1 MLVFNSFSCNSL
13 VYLIVLFRQKFPLVS
28 VIVVVGLANLSCCC
42 DHYVANKRDKKN
54 VRQRTPPSE
63 IILFWSHVTS
73 VFQGLSLSRSIGRVG
88 ENPGNEVENQYACH
102 NLSVWHIFNKQ
113 PKFTLAQ
120 SKCFPPKHINILDRE
135 INSLEQAAFLHKVK
149 VMCFLPIPLFY
160 TGKLTINDGWPL
172 HRTWRTLCMNKHLIN
187 NAFVKSRW

>member
-1 MLVFNSFSCNSL
+1 MSSVKPATTLVFDSFSGNSL

-73 VFQGLSLSRSIGRVG
+73 VFQGVSLSRSVGRVG
-88 ENPGNEVENQYACH
+88 ENPENEV
-102 NLSVWHIFNKQ
+102 LF
-113 PKFTLAQ
+113 
-120 SKCFPPKHINILDRE
+120 
-135 INSLEQAAFLHKVK
+135 FLKIQK
-149 VMCFLPIPLFY
+149 IP
-160 TGKLTINDGWPL
+160 
-172 HRTWRTLCMNKHLIN
+172 
-187 NAFVKSRW
+187 VS

>member
-1 MLVFNSFSCNSL
+1 MSSVKPATTLVFDSFSGNSL

-73 VFQGLSLSRSIGRVG
+73 VFQGLSLSRSVGRVG
-88 ENPGNEVENQYACH
+88 ENPGNEVEKNPQCFCISKFYY
-102 NLSVWHIFNKQ
+102 LS
-113 PKFTLAQ
+113 P
-120 SKCFPPKHINILDRE
+120 
-135 INSLEQAAFLHKVK
+135 
-149 VMCFLPIPLFY
+149 
-160 TGKLTINDGWPL
+160 GKLKHANFNFSFGQKQNYKL
-172 HRTWRTLCMNKHLIN
+172 RLCYC
-187 NAFVKSRW
+187 

>member
-1 MLVFNSFSCNSL
+1 MSSVKPATTLVFDSFSGNSL

-73 VFQGLSLSRSIGRVG
+73 VFQGLSLSRSVERVG
-88 ENPGNEVENQYACH
+88 ENPGNEDGSFAACW
-102 NLSVWHIFNKQ
+102 V
-113 PKFTLAQ
+113 
-120 SKCFPPKHINILDRE
+120 DR
-135 INSLEQAAFLHKVK
+135 
-149 VMCFLPIPLFY
+149 LPVVTVALLVLLYRAKTF
-160 TGKLTINDGWPL
+160 
-172 HRTWRTLCMNKHLIN
+172 
-187 NAFVKSRW
+187 SRKERF

>member
-1 MLVFNSFSCNSL
+1 MSRINQTKECKTKDSSL
-13 VYLIVLFRQKFPLVS
+13 RNNFVLEPRDQRFPRS
-28 VIVVVGLANLSCCC
+28 
-42 DHYVANKRDKKN
+42 
-54 VRQRTPPSE
+54 
-63 IILFWSHVTS
+63 
-73 VFQGLSLSRSIGRVG
+73 LSLSRSVGRVG

-149 VMCFLPIPLFY
+149 VVCFLPIPLFY

>member
-1 MLVFNSFSCNSL
+1 MSSVKPATTLVFDSFSGNSL

-73 VFQGLSLSRSIGRVG
+73 VFQGLSLSRSVERVG
-88 ENPGNEVENQYACH
+88 ENPGNEDGSFAARWVDR
-102 NLSVWHIFNKQ
+102 LSVVTVALLVLLYRAKTF
-113 PKFTLAQ
+113 
-120 SKCFPPKHINILDRE
+120 
-135 INSLEQAAFLHKVK
+135 
-149 VMCFLPIPLFY
+149 
-160 TGKLTINDGWPL
+160 
-172 HRTWRTLCMNKHLIN
+172 
-187 NAFVKSRW
+187 SRKERF